1 MLTYDD
7 VLEAVILRMRE
18 VAAHDEGEITT
29 LTLEEI
35 ITLIIPETKMLL
47 GQVYATS
54 AYYLDQ
60 ADEDGGKVSELI
72 KHNLRVRLANDVLK
86 RQREIQNP
94 QEYSDN
100 VVKGIF
106 GGDPWKT

>member
-7 VLEAVILRMRE
+7 ILEAVILRMRE
-18 VAAHDEGEITT
+18 VAAHDEEEITT
-29 LTLEEI
+29 LTLAKI
-35 ITLIIPETKMLL
+35 VKSIVPENKTSL

-54 AYYLDQ
+54 ADYLDQ

-72 KHNLRVRLANDVLK
+72 RHNLRVTLANDVLK

-94 QEYSDN
+94 QEYSNN

-106 GGDPWKT
+106 GGNPWKT